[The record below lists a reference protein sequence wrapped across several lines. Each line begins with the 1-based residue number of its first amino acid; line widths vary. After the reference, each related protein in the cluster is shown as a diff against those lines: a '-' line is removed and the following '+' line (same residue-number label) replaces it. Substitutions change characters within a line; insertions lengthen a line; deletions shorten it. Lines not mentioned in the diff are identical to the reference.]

1 MRLLNTST
9 FQLEIFESELARPP
23 YAILSHTWGTD
34 EVLFDDVSA
43 RSLDLLSITRKGGR
57 AKVIGSCREARR
69 NGYRLRLNRHLLHL
83 QEQQLRALRGNQLH
97 VQVVSCSR
105 RVLCVYYRRINQ
117 KTKKDGIFSRKG
129 HYLQERKY
137 RDQ

>member
-69 NGYRLRLNRHLLHL
+69 NGYRLLLNRHLLHL

-97 VQVVSCSR
+97 VSSGKLLPPCAM
-105 RVLCVYYRRINQ
+105 CI
-117 KTKKDGIFSRKG
+117 
-129 HYLQERKY
+129 LQE
-137 RDQ
+137 DQSENEERWHIL